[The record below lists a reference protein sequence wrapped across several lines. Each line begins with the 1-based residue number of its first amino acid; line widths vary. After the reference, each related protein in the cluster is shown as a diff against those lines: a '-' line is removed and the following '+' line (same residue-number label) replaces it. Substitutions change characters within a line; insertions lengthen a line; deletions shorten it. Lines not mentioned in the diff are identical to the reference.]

1 MANDSEL
8 EIAAELKL
16 LRKAYAGRLPGRMD
30 EINNC
35 WLELLCN
42 NWRMDYL
49 ANLHMLAHKLA
60 GSGATYGYTQVS
72 DSAKTLEQKLE
83 SLISSGMTPDNSQIH
98 ELDRNIRNLHKIIQN
113 TYRANQFDDTIL
125 NSPETPYLSLDT
137 QFRTI
142 IIIEPDPEE
151 AQSLAQ
157 QIGYFGYEVHTFKDI
172 EEASFLLEQ
181 SRPVAIITDIIF
193 SDDDMSG
200 MQMAAQVIKNKAQDS
215 KLIFLSSR
223 SDIAARLHA
232 VRADGHAFLTKPV
245 DITSLIDHLD
255 QLTGTR
261 YKEPYRVMIIDDD
274 VEVANAI
281 AVTLRTAPNDLFET
295 LILTNPLKILAPLTE
310 FNPDLIL
317 LDMYM
322 PRVKGQEIAKI
333 IRQLDAFVT
342 VPIVFLSG
350 ESGEARELE
359 AVTSGGDDFLNKRV
373 PANHLID
380 SIKARIDRSRSVRS
394 LMVRDGLTGLLNHTK
409 TKEQLDIE
417 VARTRRRSGILSM
430 AMIDIDHFKLVNDT
444 YGHPTGDRV
453 LKSLSRLLQQR
464 LRRTDIIGRFG
475 GEEFAV
481 ILLDTDAQEAF
492 KVINDIREGFAQIH
506 HQFQDHEFS
515 VTFSCG
521 IASFPEFDDA
531 SSLNDAADKA
541 LYEAKDDGRN
551 RVRIAEK
558 YLF

>member
-1 MANDSEL
+1 MADDSEL

-16 LRKAYAGRLPGRMD
+16 LRKAYAGRLPSRMD
-30 EINNC
+30 EITNC
-35 WLELLCN
+35 WLEARRN
-42 NWRMDYL
+42 NWRMDYFE
-49 ANLHMLAHKLA
+49 NLHMLAHKLA
-60 GSGATYGYTQVS
+60 GSGATYGYSQIG
-72 DSAKTLEQKLE
+72 DSARTLEQKLKN
-83 SLISSGMTPDNSQIH
+83 LLSSGITPDNSQIH
-98 ELDRNIRNLHKIIQN
+98 ELDRNLQNLYQIIQN
-113 TYRANQFDDTIL
+113 TYRASQFDDTIL
-125 NSPETPYLSLDT
+125 NSIEKPYLSLDT

-142 IIIEPDPEE
+142 IIIEPDPDE
-151 AQSLAQ
+151 ALALAQ
-157 QIGYFGYEVHTFKDI
+157 QIGYFGYDVHIFKDI
-172 EEASFLLEQ
+172 DEASFMLEQ

-193 SDDDMSG
+193 ADDNLSG
-200 MQMAAQVIKNKAQDS
+200 TQMAAQVIKNKAQNS
-215 KLIFLSSR
+215 RLIFLSSR

-232 VRADGHAFLTKPV
+232 VRAEGYAFLTKPV
-245 DITSLIDHLD
+245 DITSLIDRLD

-274 VEVANAI
+274 AEVASAI
-281 AVTLRTAPNDLFET
+281 AATLRSAPNDLFET
-295 LILTNPLKILAPLTE
+295 LILTNPLKVLAPLTE

-322 PRVKGQEIAKI
+322 PRAKGQEIAMI
-333 IRQLDAFVT
+333 IRQLDAFLT

-350 ESGEARELE
+350 ESSEEHELE
-359 AVTSGGDDFLNKRV
+359 AITSGGDDFLSKQV
-373 PANHLID
+373 LANHLIY
-380 SIKARIDRSRSVRS
+380 SIKARIERSRSLRS
-394 LMVRDGLTGLLNHTK
+394 IVVRDGLTGLLNHTK

-417 VARTRRRSGILSM
+417 VSRTRRRNGKLSM

-475 GEEFAV
+475 GEEFAI
-481 ILLDTDAQEAF
+481 ILLDTDAQAAF
-492 KVINDIREGFAQIH
+492 KVINEIREGFAQIR
-506 HQFQDHEFS
+506 HQSQDHEFS

-521 IASFPEFDDA
+521 IASFPEFGDA

-541 LYEAKDDGRN
+541 LYEAKDAGRN
-551 RVRIAEK
+551 RVNIAEQ